1 MVFQIQGL
9 GDFQYIIPAAVSFFL
24 IFGAALMEVF
34 YQFKLHYTPFFFSP
48 PKGKYYRLYK
58 LSNFFFFFFILYY
71 LICQVWAWN
80 DSLLPGEVLQS
91 FNCSSIDNLN

>member
-34 YQFKLHYTPFFFSP
+34 YQFKLHYTPFFFPP

-58 LSNFFFFFFILYY
+58 LSNFFNSYI
-71 LICQVWAWN
+71 N
-80 DSLLPGEVLQS
+80 DSDSLLPGEVLQS